1 MMTHKLR
8 AGAAR
13 MVMTPD
19 LGCHISG
26 YYEDRIA
33 QDIRDDLYAK
43 AIVLESEDTCLA
55 IVVCDV
61 IHLLKE
67 DADQAKARTQE
78 LTGIPT
84 SNILVAAT
92 HTHFG
97 PSPEAGYDVTR
108 EDEYM
113 AQLPARVAD
122 AVKLAQNRLRP
133 AMVGHASASCPGE
146 VFNRRY
152 WMKDGTVI
160 TNPGRRP
167 EVVRPAGPTD
177 PEVGVLTVLDH
188 ERNPIAA
195 LANYALHYVGPGAG
209 GHETISAD
217 YFGVF
222 DGALQRCAGREFVA
236 IMLNGCCGDVNNID
250 VFGPEREYPY
260 DHYQVDRVA
269 NVVAGAAHMACNSI
283 HRYDVGPR
291 LAVAHEVLT
300 IRRDEVTE
308 AEVAAAKERL
318 AEPDSEQQARQA
330 TSADPAWLK
339 ATRVLGLAQSR
350 REQSAPIQA
359 MRIGEVGLVGLPGE
373 IFVEIGLQIKA
384 GSPFPRT
391 LVGELANG
399 TVGYVP
405 SDAAFEQGS
414 YEVYTSVIPRG
425 TGTKM
430 AETALRLLKKLAD

>member
-1 MMTHKLR
+1 M
-8 AGAAR
+8 A
-13 MVMTPD
+13 
-19 LGCHISG
+19 
-26 YYEDRIA
+26 
-33 QDIRDDLYAK
+33 
-43 AIVLESEDTCLA
+43 
-55 IVVCDV
+55 
-61 IHLLKE
+61 
-67 DADQAKARTQE
+67 
-78 LTGIPT
+78 
-84 SNILVAAT
+84 
-92 HTHFG
+92 HF
-97 PSPEAGYDVTR
+97 PK
-108 EDEYM
+108 
-113 AQLPARVAD
+113 RVAD
-122 AVKLAQNRLRP
+122 AVRLAQNRLRP
-133 AMVGHASASCPGE
+133 AIVGHASASCPGE

-152 WMKDGTVI
+152 WMKDGSVI

-177 PEVGVLTVLDH
+177 PEVGVLMLLDR
-188 ERNPIAA
+188 ERSPIAA

-209 GHETISAD
+209 EHETISAD

-222 DGALQRCAGREFVA
+222 DRALQRCAGREFVA
-236 IMLNGCCGDVNNID
+236 VMLNGCCGDVNSID
-250 VFGPEREYPY
+250 VFGPVREYPY

-269 NVVAGAAHMACNSI
+269 NVVAGAAQMACNSI
-283 HRYDVGPR
+283 HRYDSQIR
-291 LAVAHEVLT
+291 LAVANDTLT
-300 IRRDEVTE
+300 ICRDEVTE

-318 AEPDSEQQARQA
+318 AQPDSEEQARKA

-339 ATRVLGLAQSR
+339 ATRVLELAETPLER
-350 REQSAPIQA
+350 PAPIQA

-405 SDAAFEQGS
+405 SDAAYDQGS

-430 AETALRLLKKLAD
+430 AETALRLLGKVAG

>member
-1 MMTHKLR
+1 MGKLR

-26 YYEDRIA
+26 YYEDRVA
-33 QDIRDDLYAK
+33 RDIRDDLYAK

-55 IVVCDV
+55 IVVCDI
-61 IHLLKE
+61 IHLLK
-67 DADQAKARTQE
+67 DDVDRAKACAQE
-78 LTGIPT
+78 STGI
-84 SNILVAAT
+84 SADNILVAAT

-97 PSPEAGYDVTR
+97 PSPEAGYDVPR
-108 EDEYM
+108 EDEFM
-113 AQLPARVAD
+113 ARFPRRVAD

-133 AMVGHASASCPGE
+133 AMAGHASASCPGE

-152 WMKDGTVI
+152 WMKDGSVI

-177 PEVGVLTVLDH
+177 PEVGVLMVLDH
-188 ERNPIAA
+188 ERDPIAA
-195 LANYALHYVGPGAG
+195 LANYALHYVGPGRG

-222 DGALQRCAGREFVA
+222 DRALQRCAGREFVA
-236 IMLNGCCGDVNNID
+236 IMLNGCCGDLNNID

-283 HRYDVGPR
+283 HKYDSQAR
-291 LAVAHEVLT
+291 LAVANDTLT

-318 AEPDSEQQARQA
+318 AQPDSEQQARQA

-339 ATRVLGLAQSR
+339 ATRALDLTRTPVER
-350 REQSAPIQA
+350 PAPIQA

-384 GSPFPRT
+384 GSPFERT

-405 SDAAFEQGS
+405 SDTAFNQGS

-425 TGTKM
+425 TGSVM
-430 AETALRLLKKLAD
+430 AEMALNLLERLAD

>member
-1 MMTHKLR
+1 M
-8 AGAAR
+8 A
-13 MVMTPD
+13 PE
-19 LGCHISG
+19 LGCHIHG
-26 YYEDRIA
+26 YYHDRIA

-43 AIVLESEDTCLA
+43 AIVLESGDTCLA
-55 IVVCDV
+55 IVVCDLV
-61 IHLLKE
+61 LLPNE
-67 DADQAKARTQE
+67 DAEQAKARTQE
-78 LTGIPT
+78 LTGIPA
-84 SNILVAAT
+84 SNVFVAAT

-97 PSPEAGYDVTR
+97 PSPEAWYCTPR
-108 EDEYM
+108 EDEFM
-113 AQLPARVAD
+113 GHFPRRVAD

-152 WMKDGTVI
+152 WMKDGSVI

-177 PEVGVLTVLDH
+177 PEVGVLMVLNH
-188 ERNPIAA
+188 EREPIAA
-195 LANYALHYVGPGAG
+195 LANYALHYVGPGEG
-209 GHETISAD
+209 GHDVISAN

-222 DGALQRCAGREFVA
+222 DRALQRCAGREFVA
-236 IMLNGCCGDVNNID
+236 IMLNGCSGDVNNTD

-269 NVVAGAAHMACNSI
+269 NVVAGAAYMACNSI
-283 HRYDVGPR
+283 HRYDSHAR
-291 LAVAHEVLT
+291 LAVANDILT

-308 AEVAAAKERL
+308 AEIAAARERL
-318 AEPDSEQQARQA
+318 AQPDSEQHARET

-339 ATRVLGLAQSR
+339 ATRVLELVR
-350 REQSAPIQA
+350 TPRERPAPIQA
-359 MRIGEVGLVGLPGE
+359 MRIGELGLVGLPGE

-384 GSPFPRT
+384 GSPFAQT

-399 TVGYVP
+399 NVGYVP

-414 YEVYTSVIPRG
+414 YEVYTSVVPRG
-425 TGTKM
+425 SGTKM
-430 AETALRLLKKLAD
+430 AETALKLLGELAD

>member
-1 MMTHKLR
+1 MADLR

-26 YYEDRIA
+26 YYEDRVA
-33 QDIRDDLYAK
+33 RDIRDDLYAK
-43 AIVLESEDTCLA
+43 AIVLESGGTCLA
-55 IVVCDV
+55 IVVCD
-61 IHLLKE
+61 IIYLTKE
-67 DADQAKARTQE
+67 DVDRAKASTQE
-78 LTGIPT
+78 STGIPPD
-84 SNILVAAT
+84 NIFVAAT

-97 PSPEAGYDVTR
+97 PSPEAGYDVPR
-108 EDEYM
+108 EDAFM
-113 AQLPARVAD
+113 ARFAGRVAD

-133 AMVGHASASCPGE
+133 AMIGHASAGCPGE

-152 WMKDGTVI
+152 WMKDGSVI

-177 PEVGVLTVLDH
+177 PEVGVLMVLDR

-195 LANYALHYVGPGAG
+195 LANYALHYVGPGRG
-209 GHETISAD
+209 GHDVISAD

-222 DGALQRCAGREFVA
+222 DRALQRCAGREFVA

-269 NVVAGAAHMACNSI
+269 NVVAGAAHTACNSI
-283 HRYDVGPR
+283 HRYDPQAP
-291 LAVAHEVLT
+291 LAVATDTLT
-300 IRRDEVTE
+300 IRRDGVT
-308 AEVAAAKERL
+308 AKERL
-318 AEPDSEQQARQA
+318 AQPDSKEQARQA
-330 TSADPAWLK
+330 TCADPTWLK
-339 ATRVLGLAQSR
+339 ATRVLELAETPLER
-350 REQSAPIQA
+350 PAPIQA
-359 MRIGEVGLVGLPGE
+359 MRVGEVGLVGLPGE

-399 TVGYVP
+399 FVGYVP
-405 SDAAFEQGS
+405 SDTAYDQGS
-414 YEVYTSVIPRG
+414 YEVYTSVIPRH
-425 TGTKM
+425 TGAKM
-430 AETALRLLKKLAD
+430 AEAGLRLLAKLAG

>member
-1 MMTHKLR
+1 MSQLC

-26 YYEDRIA
+26 YYEDRVA

-43 AIVLESEDTCLA
+43 AIVLESSDTCLA
-55 IVVCDV
+55 IVVCDLIV
-61 IHLLKE
+61 LLKE
-67 DADQAKARTQE
+67 DVDRAKARTEE
-78 LTGIPT
+78 LTGIPAD
-84 SNILVAAT
+84 NILIAAT

-97 PSPEAGYDVTR
+97 PSTEAGYDVSR
-108 EDEYM
+108 EEEFM
-113 AQLPARVAD
+113 ERFPKRVAD
-122 AVKLAQNRLRP
+122 AVKLAQNRLRA

-152 WMKDGTVI
+152 WMKDGSVV

-177 PEVGVLTVLDH
+177 PEVGVLMVLDQ
-188 ERNPIAA
+188 ERDPIAV
-195 LANYALHYVGPGAG
+195 LANYALHYVGPGQG
-209 GHETISAD
+209 GHDVISAD

-222 DGALQRCAGREFVA
+222 GRALQRYVGREFVA
-236 IMLNGCCGDVNNID
+236 IMLNGCCGDINNID
-250 VFGPEREYPY
+250 IFGPEREFPY

-269 NVVAGAAHMACNSI
+269 NVVAGAAYMACNSI
-283 HRYDVGPR
+283 HKYDSQAR
-291 LAVAHEVLT
+291 LAVANDTLT

-308 AEVAAAKERL
+308 AEVAAAKQRL

-339 ATRVLGLAQSR
+339 ATRVLQLMR
-350 REQSAPIQA
+350 TPLKRPTPIQA
-359 MRIGEVGLVGLPGE
+359 MRIGELGLVGLPGE

-399 TVGYVP
+399 YVGYVP
-405 SDAAFEQGS
+405 SDTAFEQGS
-414 YEVYTSVIPRG
+414 YEVYTSVIPRD
-425 TGTKM
+425 TGSKM
-430 AETALRLLKKLAD
+430 AETTLKLLKKLAD